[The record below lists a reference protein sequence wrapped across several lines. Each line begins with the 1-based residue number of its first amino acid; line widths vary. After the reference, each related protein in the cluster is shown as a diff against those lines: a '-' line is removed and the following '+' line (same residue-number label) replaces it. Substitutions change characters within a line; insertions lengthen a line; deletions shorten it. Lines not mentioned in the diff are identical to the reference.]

1 MRGNAVQPEPFRTNG
16 SRARLQDKWQP
27 SAVES
32 LISLGFAAL
41 SATLVEPETQVP
53 DDCETAWRGA
63 SPTLLMMMFITIRWR
78 LKLEGETENMGVCTK
93 ERKGAKERPPVPLPH
108 SLSFSKDFFDDIF

>member
-63 SPTLLMMMFITIRWR
+63 SPTLFMMMFVTIADRSEIGDPLR
-78 LKLEGETENMGVCTK
+78 SVACACLFSRGEELK
-93 ERKGAKERPPVPLPH
+93 
-108 SLSFSKDFFDDIF
+108 SLQPF